1 MTVSELARVLGKSRQ
16 TVYQKLKKGFTVEDL
31 LLIAR
36 ELYGD
41 DVRLILD
48 IPRRG
53 RPRKEER
60 REQDE
65 AASRR

>member
-53 RPRKEER
+53 RPKKEER
-60 REQDE
+60 RKQDE
-65 AASRR
+65 AASGR

>member
-60 REQDE
+60 RKSDE
-65 AASRR
+65 TSSRR